1 MRLSEFE
8 IETIK
13 ELAEKHFGEGTTVYL
28 FGSRTDENKKGGDI
42 DLFITNTDEK
52 RLNIEAKVQFL
63 AELKTKIGDRKIDV
77 VFDNDFTTF
86 KSHKYAKTIGETG
99 QTDRSGSAVHDSQ
112 RTYEF
117 CPGKNKNAFSS
128 R

>member
-13 ELAEKHFGEGTTVYL
+13 ELAEKRFGEGATVYL

-42 DLFITNTDEK
+42 DLFITNKDEK

-77 VFDNDFTTF
+77 VFDNDFTRQKENF
-86 KSHKYAKTIGETG
+86 YRSIIR
-99 QTDRSGSAVHDSQ
+99 DRV
-112 RTYEF
+112 
-117 CPGKNKNAFSS
+117 KL
-128 R
+128 